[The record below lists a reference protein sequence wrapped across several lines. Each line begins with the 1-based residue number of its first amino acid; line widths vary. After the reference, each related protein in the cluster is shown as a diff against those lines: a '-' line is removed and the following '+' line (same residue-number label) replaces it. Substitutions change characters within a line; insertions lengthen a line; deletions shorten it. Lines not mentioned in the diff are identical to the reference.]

1 MLTTKGDKM
10 PITDETTKVIRKE
23 IDRLNRE
30 REEIEEM
37 IKRLEDTLVTTTR
50 KAGKAA
56 RRVVRPK
63 QAKRARATKTA
74 GKDWKPTG
82 RAAQILRI
90 VKANP
95 GITAAEIAKKARM
108 KNAASVYPPLNK
120 LKDNGMVKK
129 QGKGFVAG

>member
-1 MLTTKGDKM
+1 M

-30 REEIEEM
+30 RDEIEEM
-37 IKRLEDTLVTTTR
+37 IKRLEDTLVATTR

-63 QAKRARATKTA
+63 TTKKTRAKTKVKA
-74 GKDWKPTG
+74 KKDWKPTG
-82 RAAQILRI
+82 RAAQVLRI
-90 VKANP
+90 IKANP
-95 GITAAEIAKKARM
+95 GITAAEIAKKAKM